1 MNLKQIIEK
10 NPNASLDLLVKKT
23 NGEWSRERIRKV
35 RSHLVKEGK
44 LQPLRETSQNKTLTP
59 EAEVEK
65 DLTVRTLV
73 EKKKNMDGKNKV
85 LMDKIEMLSAQ
96 LEASRVLKDGSVHI
110 VRSPKEYKES
120 QATAVVICSDWHSE
134 EKVTFDETNGINEFN
149 LKEFTKRAD
158 KFFVSTAKLV
168 RAKQLSIPVKRLVL
182 ALIGDFITGNIHE
195 ENAETAQLLPMEAL
209 LNAQNHIEAGIRYL
223 LENTNVDIV
232 IPCHSGN
239 HARIT
244 KKIRHAT
251 EAGNSL
257 EYVMYHQLANLF
269 KNEKRVKFCI
279 SPGYLSYL
287 DIDGFVMR
295 LHHGHAIKFAGG
307 IGGISISAN
316 KKIAQWDKTR
326 QANVDLFGHF
336 HQFEVGRG
344 RKFICNGSLS
354 GYNAYAVNGGF
365 EPEKPLQAFFLVNH
379 TRKEITDICPV
390 WLT

>member
-1 MNLKQIIEK
+1 MNLQNVIEK
-10 NPNASLDLLVKKT
+10 NPNASLDQLVKMTK
-23 NGEWSRERIRKV
+23 GEWSRERIRKV
-35 RSHLVKEGK
+35 RAK
-44 LQPLRETSQNKTLTP
+44 LAQSGVIPPLKTTSQNKPLTP

-73 EKKKNMDGKNKV
+73 DKKKNLDGKNKV
-85 LMDKIEMLSAQ
+85 LMEKIEMLSAQ
-96 LEASRVLKDGSVHI
+96 LEASRILKDSSVHVI
-110 VRSPKEYKES
+110 RSKSEEKSE
-120 QATAVVICSDWHSE
+120 ATAVVLCSDWHSE
-134 EKVTFDETNGINEFN
+134 ERVTFDETNGINEFN
-149 LKEFTKRAD
+149 LKEFSKRAD

-168 RAKQLSIPVKRLVL
+168 KAKQLCIPVKKLVL

-223 LENTNVDIV
+223 LANTNVDLI

-269 KNEKRVKFCI
+269 KGEKRVKFCI

-287 DIDGFVMR
+287 DVDGFVMR

-344 RKFICNGSLS
+344 RKFICNGSLI

-379 TRKEITDICPV
+379 RRKEITDISPV
-390 WLT
+390 WLD

>member
-1 MNLKQIIEK
+1 MNIKQIIEK
-10 NPNASLDLLVKKT
+10 NPNLSLDQLVEKT
-23 NGEWSRERIRKV
+23 KGKWSKEYIRKE
-35 RSHLVKEGK
+35 RSKLVKEGK
-44 LQPLRETSQNKTLTP
+44 LTPLRVTKQNKPLTP

-73 EKKKNMDGKNKV
+73 DKKKNLDGKNKI
-85 LMDKIEMLSAQ
+85 LMEKIEMLSTQ
-96 LEASRVLKDGSVHI
+96 LEASRILKDTSVHVI
-110 VRSPKEYKES
+110 RSSKSEKSE
-120 QATAVVICSDWHSE
+120 ATAFAVCSDWHSE
-134 EKVTFDETNGINEFN
+134 EEVTLDETNGLNEFN
-149 LKEFTKRAD
+149 LKEFSKRAD

-168 RAKQLSIPVKRLVL
+168 QTKQQAISVHRLVL

-195 ENAETAQLLPMEAL
+195 ENLETSQLRPMEAL
-209 LNAQNHIEAGIRYL
+209 LNVQNHIEAGIRYL
-223 LENTNVDIV
+223 LANTNVDIV

-269 KNEKRVKFCI
+269 KGEKRVKFQI
-279 SPGYLSYL
+279 APGYLSYL
-287 DIDGFVMR
+287 DIDGFIVR

-326 QANVDLFGHF
+326 QANLDVFGHF

-344 RKFICNGSLS
+344 RKFICNGSLI
-354 GYNAYAVNGGF
+354 GYNAYAVSGGF

-379 TRKEITDICPV
+379 KRKEITDISPI
-390 WLT
+390 WLD

>member
-1 MNLKQIIEK
+1 MKTETIVKK
-10 NPNASLDLLVKKT
+10 NPTASLDELVELCGNKV
-23 NGEWSRERIRKV
+23 SREYIRKL
-35 RSHLVKEGK
+35 RVKLG
-44 LQPLRETSQNKTLTP
+44 LPPLRVTKQNKPLST
-59 EAEVEK
+59 EDQVAK

-73 EKKKNMDGKNKV
+73 EKKKSTEGKNKF
-85 LMDKIEMLSAQ
+85 LMEQIELLSTQ
-96 LEASRVLKDGSVHI
+96 LEASKVLKDTTVHTI
-110 VRSPKEYKES
+110 RSKAGEKTE
-120 QATAVVICSDWHSE
+120 ATAVVLCSDFHSE
-134 EKVTFDETNGINEFN
+134 EEVTFDETNGINEFN
-149 LKEFTKRAD
+149 LKEFSKRSD

-168 RAKQLSIPVKRLVL
+168 KIKQQAITVKRLVL
-182 ALIGDFITGNIHE
+182 ALLGDFITGNIHE
-195 ENAETAQLLPMEAL
+195 ENAETAQLTPMKAL

-223 LENTNVDIV
+223 LANTNVDLV

-269 KNEKRVKFCI
+269 KDEKRVKFAI
-279 SPGYLSYL
+279 APGYLSYL

-316 KKIAQWDKTR
+316 KKIAQWDKSR
-326 QANVDLFGHF
+326 QANLDCFGHF

-344 RKFICNGSLS
+344 RKFICNGSLI

-379 TRKEITDICPV
+379 GRKEITDISPV
-390 WLT
+390 WLS

>member
-1 MNLKQIIEK
+1 MKNINKFIED
-10 NPNASLDLLVKKT
+10 NPELDYSVGATKCGISVDAYRKRYRNIHPPKKV
-23 NGEWSRERIRKV
+23 N
-35 RSHLVKEGK
+35 
-44 LQPLRETSQNKTLTP
+44 SQNAKLTP
-59 EAEVEK
+59 EQAVEK
-65 DLTVRTLV
+65 DITVKTLK
-73 EKKKNMDGKNKV
+73 EKKEVGDRKYQTLLQQNELLRV
-85 LMDKIEMLSAQ
+85 Q
-96 LEASRVLKDGSVHI
+96 LEASRVLKDTTNHTI
-110 VRSPKEYKES
+110 RSGAKEKSE
-120 QATAVVICSDWHSE
+120 ATAVVLCSDWHSE
-134 EKVTFDETNGINEFN
+134 EGVTFEETNGLNEFN
-149 LKEFTKRAD
+149 LKEFSKRAD

-168 RAKQLSIPVKRLVL
+168 QVKQQAIPVKRLVL

-195 ENAETAQLLPMEAL
+195 ENAETANLLPMEAL

-223 LENTNVDIV
+223 LANTNVDLI

-269 KNEKRVKFCI
+269 KGEKRVKFLI
-279 SPGYLSYL
+279 AGGYLSYL

-344 RKFICNGSLS
+344 RKFICNGSLI

-379 TRKEITDICPV
+379 GRKEITDICPV
-390 WLT
+390 WLS

>member
-1 MNLKQIIEK
+1 MKNINKFIEE
-10 NPNASLDLLVKKT
+10 NPELDYKVGATKCGITIDAYRKRYRKIHPPKKV
-23 NGEWSRERIRKV
+23 N
-35 RSHLVKEGK
+35 
-44 LQPLRETSQNKTLTP
+44 SQNAKLTP
-59 EAEVEK
+59 QQAVEK
-65 DLTVRTLV
+65 DITVKTLKAKREATDQKYNHLLQQNELLRV
-73 EKKKNMDGKNKV
+73 
-85 LMDKIEMLSAQ
+85 Q
-96 LEASRVLKDGSVHI
+96 LEASRVLKDTTSHTI
-110 VRSPKEYKES
+110 RSSAKEKSE
-120 QATAVVICSDWHSE
+120 ATAVVLCSDFHSE
-134 EKVTFDETNGINEFN
+134 ENVSLDETNGLNEFN
-149 LKEFTKRAD
+149 LKEFSKRAD

-168 RAKQLSIPVKRLVL
+168 QVKQQAIPVKRLVL
-182 ALIGDFITGNIHE
+182 ALLGDFITGNIHE
-195 ENAETAQLLPMEAL
+195 ENAETANLLPMEAL
-209 LNAQNHIEAGIRYL
+209 LNAQNHIESGIQYL
-223 LENTNVDIV
+223 LANTNVDLI

-257 EYVMYHQLANLF
+257 EYVMYHQLANVF
-269 KNEKRVKFCI
+269 KGEKRVKFLI
-279 SPGYLSYL
+279 AGGYLSYL

-295 LHHGHAIKFAGG
+295 FHHGHAIKFAGG

-344 RKFICNGSLS
+344 RKFICNGSLI

-379 TRKEITDICPV
+379 GRKEITDISPV
-390 WLT
+390 WLQ

>member
-1 MNLKQIIEK
+1 MKLKQIIEK
-10 NPNASLDLLVKKT
+10 NPTASLDQLVKKT

-35 RSHLVKEGK
+35 RTQLVKEGK
-44 LQPLRETSQNKTLTP
+44 LQPLRETKQNKPLTP

-73 EKKKNMDGKNKV
+73 EKKKNMDGKNKI
-85 LMDKIEMLSAQ
+85 LMDKIEMLSTQ
-96 LEASRVLKDGSVHI
+96 LEASRVLKDTSVHVI
-110 VRSPKEYKES
+110 RSPKETKDS
-120 QATAVVICSDWHSE
+120 QATAVAIASDWHSE

-168 RAKQLSIPVKRLVL
+168 RGKQLSIPVKRLVL

-223 LENTNVDIV
+223 LANTNVDLV

-269 KNEKRVKFCI
+269 KDEKRVKFYI
-279 SPGYLSYL
+279 APGYLSYL
-287 DIDGFVMR
+287 DIDGFIMR
-295 LHHGHAIKFAGG
+295 LHHGHAIRFAGG

-326 QANVDLFGHF
+326 QANLDVFGHF

-344 RKFICNGSLS
+344 RKFICNGSLI
-354 GYNAYAVNGGF
+354 GYNAYAVSGGF

-379 TRKEITDICPV
+379 KRKEITDISPI
-390 WLT
+390 WLD

>member
-1 MNLKQIIEK
+1 MNTKKIIEE
-10 NPNASLDLLVKKT
+10 NPTASLDELVKLCK
-23 NGEWSRERIRKV
+23 NKVSREYIRKL
-35 RSHLVKEGK
+35 RVKLG
-44 LQPLRETSQNKTLTP
+44 LPPLRVTKQNKPLSP
-59 EAEVEK
+59 EQEVEK

-73 EKKKNMDGKNKV
+73 EKKKSTDGKNKV
-85 LMDKIEMLSAQ
+85 LMERIELLSTQ
-96 LEASRVLKDGSVHI
+96 LEASRVLKDTSVHVI
-110 VRSPKEYKES
+110 RSTDKEKSE
-120 QATAVVICSDWHSE
+120 ATAVVLCSDFHSE

-149 LKEFTKRAD
+149 LKEFSKRSD

-168 RAKQLSIPVKRLVL
+168 KIKQQSIPVKRLVL
-182 ALIGDFITGNIHE
+182 ALLGDFITGNIHE

-223 LENTNVDIV
+223 LANTNVDLV

-269 KNEKRVKFCI
+269 KDEKRVKFAI

-344 RKFICNGSLS
+344 RKFICNGSLI

-379 TRKEITDICPV
+379 IRKEITDISPV
-390 WLT
+390 WLD